1 MDHLTPEDKTF
12 LHELRQNSLLER
24 EDAYHKI
31 NLELEKKT
39 SAIIDKIEKYSASR
53 KQLKADNVKVRS
65 EPEIDLTGSG
75 DAEPAKNLRGFSE
88 SLNSINISKD
98 DSFELITLFNGE
110 DRELRRACSAVSAT
124 SMPSSICKQ
133 LNSKGRK
140 ERPLSRSS
148 TVLGGPS
155 IDLPGLT
162 GSEIRQQSRLQKATE
177 SVVNCLQSKLT
188 NYETRLTELHLQHRQ
203 KIQENTMLESKVRA
217 LEEERERL
225 LRSVGS
231 LQTSLDKQ
239 VKLLDTC
246 KSNSSTKNQ
255 VVESMRKEIDGLK
268 RELKQSNAQVQSLQT
283 RLNRTAEENEKLKT
297 QNKSISLHL
306 REVQAECRS
315 KSDEHTHR
323 LTNLEQERTL
333 LSSTVAKQ
341 AHLLK
346 NLTNQKRP
354 SGLDEKANGYKQSI
368 EIRTEEK
375 RQYHFDT

>member
-1 MDHLTPEDKTF
+1 MDRLTPEDTTF
-12 LHELRQNSLLER
+12 LNELRQSALLER
-24 EDAYHKI
+24 EEAYHKI

-53 KQLKADNVKVRS
+53 KQLKVNSVS
-65 EPEIDLTGSG
+65 QPEIDLSGSG
-75 DAEPAKNLRGFSE
+75 DAEPAKGFRDVSG
-88 SLNSINISKD
+88 SSNSVRASKD

-110 DRELRRACSAVSAT
+110 DRELRRACSAVSTT

-133 LNSKGRK
+133 LNSKSQK
-140 ERPLSRSS
+140 ERPFSRSS
-148 TVLGGPS
+148 TVLGSPNV
-155 IDLPGLT
+155 DLPGLT

-225 LRSVGS
+225 MRTVGS

-246 KSNSSTKNQ
+246 KNNASTKCQ
-255 VVESMRKEIDGLK
+255 VVDSMRKEIDCLK
-268 RELKQSNAQVQSLQT
+268 RELKQSTAQVQSLQT
-283 RLNRTAEENEKLKT
+283 RLNRTVEENEKLKA
-297 QNKSISLHL
+297 QNRSVNLHL

-315 KSDEHTHR
+315 KSDEQTHR
-323 LTNLEQERTL
+323 LTNLEQERAL
-333 LSSTVAKQ
+333 LNSTVAKQ

-354 SGLDEKANGYKQSI
+354 SGLDEKASKL
-368 EIRTEEK
+368 
-375 RQYHFDT
+375 F